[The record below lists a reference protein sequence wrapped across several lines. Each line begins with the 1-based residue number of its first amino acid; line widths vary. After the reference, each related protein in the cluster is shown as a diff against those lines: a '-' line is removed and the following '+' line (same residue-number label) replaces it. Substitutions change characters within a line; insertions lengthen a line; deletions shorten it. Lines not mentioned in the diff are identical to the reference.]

1 MSGAIFRLSLTN
13 MPAPIVRSIRALA
26 ITYVSSNREDRV
38 CRDSRQR
45 RSPGHPGADSTIRM
59 ESASD
64 KRDGYRGNDWIKL
77 RPFDY
82 RIQCP
87 SDRSE
92 EFFPQPNSLAFIP
105 TKRVI

>member
-1 MSGAIFRLSLTN
+1 VIAGNDDHLVIQE
-13 MPAPIVRSIRALA
+13 PIVQSVWKALQ
-26 ITYVSSNREDRV
+26 I
-38 CRDSRQR
+38 
-45 RSPGHPGADSTIRM
+45 
-59 ESASD
+59 SAT
-64 KRDGYRGNDWIKL
+64 GIAVNDWIKL